1 MQLAKDGLI
10 AYNKDRKGKAIPR
23 DTAKVNIPQQRH
35 RPPKRP
41 ANNGKEMGC
50 MLKLHTL
57 AEWMYGFLEPA
68 PPYGLPEEMYNDV
81 MPSGVHR
88 YNRYNDGL

>member
-1 MQLAKDGLI
+1 MQLAKDGRI
-10 AYNKDRKGKAIPR
+10 AYNKDRKRKAIPPR
-23 DTAKVNIPQQRH
+23 RTARSSGI
-35 RPPKRP
+35 
-41 ANNGKEMGC
+41 A
-50 MLKLHTL
+50 L

>member
-1 MQLAKDGLI
+1 
-10 AYNKDRKGKAIPR
+10 
-23 DTAKVNIPQQRH
+23 
-35 RPPKRP
+35 
-41 ANNGKEMGC
+41 

-81 MPSGVHR
+81 IPSGVHR

>member
-10 AYNKDRKGKAIPR
+10 AYNKDRKGKAIPPR
-23 DTAKVNIPQQRH
+23 RTARSSGIA
-35 RPPKRP
+35 PKRP

-81 MPSGVHR
+81 MPSGIHR

>member
-1 MQLAKDGLI
+1 MQLAKDGRRQ
-10 AYNKDRKGKAIPR
+10 KKKS
-23 DTAKVNIPQQRH
+23 DTAKANSPQQRH

-41 ANNGKEMGC
+41 ANIGKEMGC